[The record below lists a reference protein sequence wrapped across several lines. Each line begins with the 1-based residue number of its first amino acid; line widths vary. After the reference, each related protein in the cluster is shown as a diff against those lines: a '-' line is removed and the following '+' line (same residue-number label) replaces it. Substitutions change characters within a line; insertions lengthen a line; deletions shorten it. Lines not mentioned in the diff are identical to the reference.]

1 MKHLLAAVALVLCT
15 ASLIGQSNNR
25 TTAYFELKNFKEDP
39 SNVSALITAKEAIDK
54 ATAHEKTIG
63 DEKTWRYAGDIYFA
77 LATAQDSSLNE
88 LQEGA
93 LSQAVESYNKCL
105 SLENKRTPVDEVK
118 SKIIFCANFAAN
130 RAIELYNTEDY
141 SDASEDFEFSA
152 VTRQAVNGEFDTLA
166 IYNAGLCAE
175 KAENYDRAIS
185 LYRQCLEVNYQG
197 GRMYFDVAKI
207 LEMQGQEE
215 EALELLNEGINKF
228 PEDQL
233 LLTSAINIYL
243 KLDKVDEALANL
255 SLAIEREPTNPSY
268 YFARGTLNEK
278 KGDLEA
284 AAEDYL
290 GAIRVDS
297 MHYEANYNMGA
308 MYVNRA
314 GEISEEMNA
323 LPFNAQKEYEAKDNE
338 RKELYAKAI
347 PYLEAAYRIQPED
360 EVVISTL
367 MQLYG
372 KVGNNDGYQKMKDAL
387 GQ

>member
-1 MKHLLAAVALVLCT
+1 MKHLLAAVAFIVCT
-15 ASLIGQSNNR
+15 ATVIGQPNNR
-25 TTAYFELKNFKEDP
+25 TSAYFSYQDYTADI
-39 SNVSALITAKEAIDK
+39 SNVSALIEAKENIDK
-54 ATAHEKTIG
+54 AIVHEKTAQ
-63 DEKTWRYAGDIYFA
+63 DEKTWRYCGDIYFA
-77 LATAQDSSLNE
+77 LASSQDTALASYA
-88 LQEGA
+88 EGA
-93 LSQAVESYNKCL
+93 LTMAVDSYNNCL
-105 SLENKRTPVDEVK
+105 KFQTKKTPVDEVK
-118 SKIIFCANFAAN
+118 QKLIFCANFAAN
-130 RAIELYNTEDY
+130 RAIEGYNANNF
-141 SDASEDFEFSA
+141 SPASKDFEYSA
-152 VTRQAVNGEFDTLA
+152 TIRKDVDGTFDTLA

-175 KAENYDRAIS
+175 KAEEYDRAIS

-255 SLAIEREPTNPSY
+255 SLAIEREPNNPSY

-284 AAEDYL
+284 AANDYL
-290 GAIRVDS
+290 GAIGVDS
-297 MHYEANYNMGA
+297 NHYEANYNMGA

-323 LPFNAQKEYEAKDNE
+323 LPFNAQKEYDAKDQE

-347 PYLEAAYRIQPED
+347 PYLESAYRIQPD
-360 EVVISTL
+360 DQVVISTL

-372 KVGNNDGYQKMKDAL
+372 KVGNNDGYQKMKEQLAE
-387 GQ
+387 